1 MVDKKFGE
9 LLFYNFRM
17 TMFKD
22 ILKSLRKERNIS
34 QSKLAEII
42 GVTQNTVDNWEHDA
56 CMPNA
61 SYVLALADYF
71 EVSTDYLFG
80 RTDDYGNIVVN
91 GDLSE
96 QERLLLSAFKNASP
110 EKKESLL
117 DFAKFLI
124 SNNYR

>member
-1 MVDKKFGE
+1 
-9 LLFYNFRM
+9 
-17 TMFKD
+17 
-22 ILKSLRKERNIS
+22 
-34 QSKLAEII
+34 
-42 GVTQNTVDNWEHDA
+42 
-56 CMPNA
+56 MPNA